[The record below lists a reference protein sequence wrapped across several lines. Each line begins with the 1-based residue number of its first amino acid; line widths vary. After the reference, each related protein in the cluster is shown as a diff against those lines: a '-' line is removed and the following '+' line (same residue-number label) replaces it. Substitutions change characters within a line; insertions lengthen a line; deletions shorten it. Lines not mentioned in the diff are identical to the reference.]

1 MSNTSPVN
9 QTNFHL
15 VKFLGFVVS
24 ALIQRRK
31 QVSMHLFV
39 SQLICTSIHQPT
51 ANYVSCYIMTSF
63 HSRLI
68 PDSFHSRTIFL
79 YSYQYQMQ
87 QEHLYKIC
95 SDKKRQSVEQ
105 TKLYPILKTI
115 IHFIHLSV
123 SERYNSCYK
132 TAGIKS
138 NFIRKV
144 SSCTII
150 GLLFISNSIIV
161 QLSDTARMQH
171 IDNNMNQQTDRQTD

>member
-1 MSNTSPVN
+1 MKNACLSWNWLLMSSTSPWSDKFS
-9 QTNFHL
+9 NFFFNSN
-15 VKFLGFVVS
+15 FLAF
-24 ALIQRRK
+24 LICTYIKKRT
-31 QVSMHLFV
+31 VSMHLFV

-51 ANYVSCYIMTSF
+51 ANNVSCYIMTSF

-95 SDKKRQSVEQ
+95 SDKKRQSVGQ

-132 TAGIKS
+132 TTGIKS

-150 GLLFISNSIIV
+150 GLLFISNSII
-161 QLSDTARMQH
+161 L
-171 IDNNMNQQTDRQTD
+171 

>member
-1 MSNTSPVN
+1 
-9 QTNFHL
+9 
-15 VKFLGFVVS
+15 
-24 ALIQRRK
+24 
-31 QVSMHLFV
+31 MHLFV

-51 ANYVSCYIMTSF
+51 ANNVSCYIMTSF

-95 SDKKRQSVEQ
+95 SDEKRQSVGQ
-105 TKLYPILKTI
+105 TKLHPILKTI